1 MGFLCERRIDGKDGT
16 GGHRQQLEF
25 GGALDKHCEDR
36 RFLNRFA
43 GRKLAMVG
51 EKNGALV
58 PERVGDYSSLFVS
71 DRRPRPFTKPGTVF
85 VEQRGIHV

>member
-16 GGHRQQLEF
+16 GGHRQQLEY
-25 GGALDKHCEDR
+25 GGALDKNCEDR

-51 EKNGALV
+51 VSL
-58 PERVGDYSSLFVS
+58 PEELENMLSMV
-71 DRRPRPFTKPGTVF
+71 KPTLAG
-85 VEQRGIHV
+85 G